1 MKEKFA
7 LGIMGATS
15 WASAGLVLG
24 LTTFASAADLQVRAP
39 VVKAP
44 PAAMLYDW
52 SGFYIGG
59 HAGYRWVD
67 ADARFP
73 SVTPTDEFAAA
84 LGFRPNSFVGG
95 GLVGYNI
102 QLNGG
107 WVVGLEADAS
117 FGRRSQTLQF
127 DPVNLDQPVTVR
139 SDWSASLR
147 GRVGHAWDRWLW
159 YVSGGVAWTRL
170 SVQNLDFDNGDL
182 DPTSSFTQKRTL
194 VGWTVGTG
202 IEHAFANNWIARV
215 EYLFADYGSKT
226 FFEGIDT
233 ATFFPTVVD
242 LQTHTVRAA
251 LSYKFGGR
259 Y

>member
-1 MKEKFA
+1 LKIA
-7 LGIMGATS
+7 LRFMGRTA
-15 WASAGLVLG
+15 WASAGLILG
-24 LTTFASAADLQVRAP
+24 LTGIVSAADLQVRP
-39 VVKAP
+39 PTKAP
-44 PAAMLYDW
+44 SAGAVLYDW

-67 ADARFP
+67 ADTKFP
-73 SVTPTDEFAAA
+73 SVGPGGGFAPA

-95 GLVGYNI
+95 GLVGYNV
-102 QLNGG
+102 QVNGG
-107 WVVGLEADAS
+107 WVVGLETDVS
-117 FGRRSQTLQF
+117 FGRRSRTLQF
-127 DPVNLDQPVTVR
+127 DPVELDQPVTVR

-147 GRVGHAWDRWLW
+147 GRLGHAWDRWLW
-159 YVSGGVAWTRL
+159 YVTGGVAWTRL
-170 SVQNLDFDNGDL
+170 SVQNLDFDNGVL
-182 DPTSSFTQKRTL
+182 DPTSSFTQAKTL

-202 IEHAFANNWIARV
+202 IEHAFANNWTARI

-226 FFEGIDT
+226 YFEGITT